1 MVARKP
7 AATAAKPA
15 ARTTAAKP
23 AASRAASAAKPA
35 ARAAAK
41 PAATTKAAPAR
52 ASRASKA
59 VVEDDEPD
67 LLAEMDDE
75 TTTVDDDDDDFD
87 LLSDLT
93 EDGGVAWMPWDE
105 EDQPDG
111 IQGRVL
117 AVSTVEA
124 DQKFGGGEVPYVE
137 IEGKDGTQWAVRGYA
152 TVLKNQLEREID
164 KGLTH
169 GDTIAIKYFGEKENR
184 RGDNSYKNFKVM
196 VRRAK

>member
-15 ARTTAAKP
+15 ARTAAKP
-23 AASRAASAAKPA
+23 AATRTATAAKPA

-41 PAATTKAAPAR
+41 PAPAKAAPAR
-52 ASRASKA
+52 ASSRAKA

-75 TTTVDDDDDDFD
+75 TTAVDDDDDDFD

-93 EDGGVAWMPWDE
+93 EDGGTPWMPWDE

-111 IQGRVL
+111 IQGRVI

-137 IEGKDGTQWAVRGYA
+137 VETKDGTIWSVRGYA
-152 TVLKNQLEREID
+152 TVLKNQLEREVD
-164 KGLTH
+164 KGLSI
-169 GDTIAIKYFGEKENR
+169 GDTLAIKYFGEKENR
-184 RGDNSYKNFKVM
+184 RGDNSYKNFKV
-196 VRRAK
+196 VRRAAR